1 MGVELPPKALCIQHL
16 PQTVDSVLYNI
27 RITWQVGGLATFLNT
42 MINIHNTRQCKHNT
56 TI

>member
-1 MGVELPPKALCIQHL
+1 MGVELPPKALSIQHL
-16 PQTVDSVLYNI
+16 PQTVDSVLHNNH
-27 RITWQVGGLATFLNT
+27 ITRQVGGWAKFLDT